1 MHVEATAQCPTHS
14 DAAWKLFY
22 YYNTGPILSVP
33 RVSALNTEG
42 KQDRMVLQEKYFLS
56 QTSLFSFAFSL
67 ASH

>member
-1 MHVEATAQCPTHS
+1 MWKQQHSARPTAM
-14 DAAWKLFY
+14 LRGNYY